1 MKPRTPQE
9 QAKLEEIRAWTAKLT
24 KGQLKLYN
32 QIDMLLRPQEFEC
45 TVTVP
50 EAREVFQL
58 YIELFNLTL
67 MTVESDSELES

>member
-32 QIDMLLRPQEFEC
+32 QIDMLLRPQEHDMY
-45 TVTVP
+45 VTVP

-58 YIELFNLTL
+58 YIELFNHTL
-67 MTVESDSELES
+67 MMIEPDNELES